1 MVQRRR
7 LLMAAPALLAATACS
22 AGGLDA
28 PNELA
33 IDAQW
38 VTAGQPSRAGLRRL
52 KDLGFAQVLYLAP
65 FSVSDAIA
73 DEAQLV
79 RAQGLRFDHVPIPWA
94 SPALE
99 HVDAVFA
106 RLNDWPVRAK
116 GLVHCQVNMRASVMV
131 FLHRVLVRGHDPEQ
145 AWSAVTKIWTPE
157 GRWRKLIDDA
167 LQRGGIRFDPI

>member
-1 MVQRRR
+1 MQRRQ
-7 LLMAAPALLAATACS
+7 LLMSLPAALTSVGCS

-28 PNELA
+28 PNEVA

-38 VTAGQPSRAGLRRL
+38 VTAGQPSRAGLGRL
-52 KDLGFAQVLYLAP
+52 KDLGYAQLLYLAP

-73 DEAQLV
+73 DEPQLV

-94 SPALE
+94 SPQLS

-106 RLNDWPVRAK
+106 TLNAWPVRAK

-131 FLHRVLVRGHDPEQ
+131 FLHRVLVRGHEPEQ

-157 GRWRKLIDDA
+157 GRWRQLVDDA
-167 LQRGGIRFDPI
+167 LRRGGVRFDPI